1 MSHVTHANRCFIF
14 ACAILF
20 LMFVCLI
27 RLRVSLHICQS
38 KCWLCLYDCFDDVY
52 IFIWLCLYSPRIFF
66 LVFFFSTIIFF
77 SFLRLCL
84 YSPRIFNH
92 ICIHIYI
99 VYTYTFINIYQN
111 GSRTVPSSVTY
122 ISIRFMNGVIVRDSA
137 CRVTTHC
144 DERVPVFLICLYDT
158 LCKTCGM
165 KVYMIWYKV

>member
-1 MSHVTHANRCFIF
+1 MQIDVDY

-20 LMFVCLI
+20 LMFVCLNIYKNVCFI

-38 KCWLCLYDCFDDVY
+38 KCWLCWYDCFDDVY

-99 VYTYTFINIYQN
+99 HQHISKWLTNCALQRHLYINTIHER
-111 GSRTVPSSVTY
+111 SHSSWLSMPSHDSLWRTSPR
-122 ISIRFMNGVIVRDSA
+122 IFNM
-137 CRVTTHC
+137 
-144 DERVPVFLICLYDT
+144 F
-158 LCKTCGM
+158 
-165 KVYMIWYKV
+165 IWYVM